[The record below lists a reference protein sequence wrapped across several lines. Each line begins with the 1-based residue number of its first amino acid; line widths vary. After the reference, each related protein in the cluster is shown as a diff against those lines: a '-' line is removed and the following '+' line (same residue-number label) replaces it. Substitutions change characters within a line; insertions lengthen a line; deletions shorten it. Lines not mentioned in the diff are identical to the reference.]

1 MKSKTIDTRRWA
13 SLAEAADYI
22 HVSQKTLRRMIAAG
36 SVTGYRLN
44 ARLVR
49 LDLNELDALLS
60 PIQSAVSI

>member
-1 MKSKTIDTRRWA
+1 MTAIVIDSRRWA
-13 SLAEAADYI
+13 SLAEAADYV

-36 SVTGYRLN
+36 SITGYRLN

-60 PIQSAVSI
+60 PIPSAGDL